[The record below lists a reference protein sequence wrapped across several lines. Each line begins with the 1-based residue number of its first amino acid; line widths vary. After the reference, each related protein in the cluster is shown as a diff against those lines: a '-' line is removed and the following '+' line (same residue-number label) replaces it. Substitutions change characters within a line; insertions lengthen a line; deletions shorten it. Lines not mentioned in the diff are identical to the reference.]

1 MTSIKEEETL
11 SEKKEKS
18 WLPPVGAW
26 RRYPPNPDFNL
37 PRQLPSDSTM
47 VSLLERPDLVSNPR
61 QRRGLP

>member
-26 RRYPPNPDFNL
+26 RRYPPNPDFN
-37 PRQLPSDSTM
+37 PSSAAAKRLNDGFTA
-47 VSLLERPDLVSNPR
+47 
-61 QRRGLP
+61 